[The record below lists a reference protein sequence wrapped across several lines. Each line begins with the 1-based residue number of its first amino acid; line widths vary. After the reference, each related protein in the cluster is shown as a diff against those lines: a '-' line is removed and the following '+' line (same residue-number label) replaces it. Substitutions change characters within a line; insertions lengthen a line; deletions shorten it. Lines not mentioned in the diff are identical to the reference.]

1 MRMEVFQLLY
11 NSQFPVLGPT
21 QSCVFSCARCDT
33 RVNAFFSMYCFTHSR
48 HPSLEADGRPKVA
61 ELLFNFTIVETVWE
75 LVKSSSRKLL
85 EGRFTDKHRQHFIK

>member
-1 MRMEVFQLLY
+1 MEVIF
-11 NSQFPVLGPT
+11 
-21 QSCVFSCARCDT
+21 
-33 RVNAFFSMYCFTHSR
+33 RVPDVIFGSTPSSSMYCFTHSR

-85 EGRFTDKHRQHFIK
+85 EGRFTDKHREHLIK